1 MNPRYLILLTTLVF
15 LGFSGSA
22 AAHPCQGPGD
32 THKHCP
38 TDTPGTD
45 IPAEYTAE
53 LTVGG
58 FEFGKLKGLTAN
70 RKGMAL
76 PGNEPLEMEPAKPG
90 GQDQWDTIFDA
101 CLSLVTDGQITGF
114 QVLEGNWTIN
124 YTKSREGG
132 GNIQITMRNLVIQ
145 PSTSDEYDPDR
156 VDFDFDLHGAVAEGY
171 PFLPDDEEYPTFFEL
186 DEYMLWAGVGGQ
198 GGFACNSDGRQR
210 LIPSSTLV
218 ITRTK

>member
-70 RKGMAL
+70 RKGMGL

-90 GQDQWDTIFDA
+90 GTRPVGYNLRRLFVA
-101 CLSLVTDGQITGF
+101 
-114 QVLEGNWTIN
+114 GNRRAN
-124 YTKSREGG
+124 YWFSS
-132 GNIQITMRNLVIQ
+132 
-145 PSTSDEYDPDR
+145 P
-156 VDFDFDLHGAVAEGY
+156 
-171 PFLPDDEEYPTFFEL
+171 
-186 DEYMLWAGVGGQ
+186 GGQ
-198 GGFACNSDGRQR
+198 LDDQLHKKQRGRW
-210 LIPSSTLV
+210 
-218 ITRTK
+218 